1 MPNNNQHLL
10 VKNYFLNCFFNCIFW
25 QFVDNFCY
33 YYYFLNIIVM
43 HWNTDA
49 TYQNIIRICDR
60 EGCFLEISAICW
72 SNGQSHS

>member
-1 MPNNNQHLL
+1 MTYEMFKKMLL
-10 VKNYFLNCFFNCIFW
+10 TVYFSNLWTISVFLNHPMFYINVINW
-25 QFVDNFCY
+25 
-33 YYYFLNIIVM
+33 NIS
-43 HWNTDA
+43 A